1 VTAPTCPAC
10 GHPLTC
16 HRCQAS
22 KGGRTGGKAT
32 SKAKAAAARRNGL
45 KGGRKR
51 KIGPWTDASQAPTA
65 G

>member
-1 VTAPTCPAC
+1 MTATTCPAC
-10 GHPLTC
+10 GHQLTC
-16 HRCQAS
+16 PRCQAS

-32 SKAKAAAARRNGL
+32 SKAKAAAARRNGR

-51 KIGPWTDASQAPTA
+51 KIGPWTDASQAPTE